1 MQLKMC
7 FMPFVILQPFRIC
20 PENDGLGNYD
30 IWGAV
35 VTEVEVDILTGEMFV
50 VRADIIEDAGLSVS
64 PQV

>member
-1 MQLKMC
+1 
-7 FMPFVILQPFRIC
+7 LQPFRIC

-50 VRADIIEDAGLSVS
+50 VRTDIIEDAGLSVS